1 MTRLKKLLDQCS
13 LHTHRPA
20 FSTGPS
26 STDQTQSRPVSLH
39 ASTTPSPPS
48 SDQSMMHADE
58 DDADERPAVAVDVVA
73 GAGGVPSSCA
83 RAGGAAGEEA
93 VCCFSPATGFHSAKE
108 AGSWPWDWRA
118 SLASAG
124 SLLRRTNAA
133 VPGVVP
139 AEADTSFSKNKDTP
153 ICKYI

>member
-1 MTRLKKLLDQCS
+1 VTRLKKLLDQCS

-58 DDADERPAVAVDVVA
+58 DDADERPAVAPYRGSRRGRRRRRRSFQLRTRRRRRRRGSCMLLLA
-73 GAGGVPSSCA
+73 GDGVPQREGSRLLALGLACIA
-83 RAGGAAGEEA
+83 RLGRQPVEEDERGRAGRRARGNRGAR
-93 VCCFSPATGFHSAKE
+93 S
-108 AGSWPWDWRA
+108 
-118 SLASAG
+118 
-124 SLLRRTNAA
+124 
-133 VPGVVP
+133 
-139 AEADTSFSKNKDTP
+139 
-153 ICKYI
+153 